1 MISRGAYPVRKAGIK
16 GWMKDLRIEDAE
28 IENTDPPWFRLRAVA
43 VHLYTASG
51 AVLALLILIAAYEG
65 DAVRALWLM
74 LASLLIDST
83 DGLLAR
89 RLRVSEA
96 LPFFDGALL
105 DNIVDYMT
113 YVFAPM
119 VLLWSGGYLPEG
131 TFGVM
136 LAALPLVASSYQF
149 CRVDAKT
156 DDHFFLGFP
165 SYFNVVAFYAIVF
178 EPGEGTLASVL
189 VVCSVLVFVPIRYVY
204 PTRTVA
210 LRRLTLFLSGL
221 WLMSYAAI
229 LVQMPEEVEPLFLG
243 FSVLYLFYYFGL
255 SFYLSAKMLEEHQE
269 QGVAESRDGRLR
281 RGIRVRNRPKTF
293 KHGPNA
299 SLSDDSSLRR

>member
-1 MISRGAYPVRKAGIK
+1 ME
-16 GWMKDLRIEDAE
+16 DLRIEDAE

-51 AVLALLILIAAYEG
+51 VVLALLILVAAFQG

-89 RLRVSEA
+89 RFRVSEA

-119 VLLWSGGYLPEG
+119 VLLWSGGYLPAG
-131 TFGVM
+131 TPGVVF
-136 LAALPLVASSYQF
+136 AALPLLASSYQF

-178 EPGEGTLASVL
+178 EPGSATLASVL
-189 VVCSVLVFVPIRYVY
+189 VVCSLLVFVPIRYIY

-210 LRRLTLFLSGL
+210 FRRLSLPLTGL
-221 WLMSYAAI
+221 WLIIYAAI
-229 LVQMPEEVEPLFLG
+229 LLQMPEPDALLLG
-243 FSVLYLFYYFGL
+243 FSILYLFYYFGISL
-255 SFYLSAKMLEEHQE
+255 YLTGKMPQTKLAE
-269 QGVAESRDGRLR
+269 Q
-281 RGIRVRNRPKTF
+281 PK
-293 KHGPNA
+293 A
-299 SLSDDSSLRR
+299 

>member
-1 MISRGAYPVRKAGIK
+1 MRGSVV
-16 GWMKDLRIEDAE
+16 EDTELGNAD
-28 IENTDPPWFRLRAVA
+28 TPSWFRLKAVA

-51 AVLALLILIAAYEG
+51 AVLALLMLVAAFQGE
-65 DAVRALWLM
+65 AVKALWLM

-89 RLRVSEA
+89 RFRVSEA

-119 VLLWSGGYLPEG
+119 VLLWSEGYLPEG
-131 TFGVM
+131 NAGIV
-136 LAALPLVASSYQF
+136 LAALPLLASSYQF

-156 DDHFFLGFP
+156 EDHYFLGFP

-178 EPGEGTLASVL
+178 KPGPLALAALL
-189 VVCSVLVFVPIRYVY
+189 VACSFLVFVPIRYVY

-210 LRRLTLFLSGL
+210 FRGLSLTLTVL
-221 WLMSYAAI
+221 WLVSYAGI
-229 LVQMPEEVEPLFLG
+229 LLEMPEPSPLLLG
-243 FSVLYLFYYFGL
+243 FSIFYLFYYFGL
-255 SFYLSAKMLEEHQE
+255 SFYLYSKL
-269 QGVAESRDGRLR
+269 
-281 RGIRVRNRPKTF
+281 
-293 KHGPNA
+293 PNA
-299 SLSDDSSLRR
+299 RRAEQPEA

>member
-1 MISRGAYPVRKAGIK
+1 M
-16 GWMKDLRIEDAE
+16 EDVSVE
-28 IENTDPPWFRLRAVA
+28 ETSLENADPPWFRLRAVA

-51 AVLALLILIAAYEG
+51 AVLALLMLVAAFQGE
-65 DAVRALWLM
+65 AVKALWLM
-74 LASLLIDST
+74 LASLIIDST

-96 LPFFDGALL
+96 LPFFDGAML

-131 TFGVM
+131 NAGVVF
-136 LAALPLVASSYQF
+136 AALPLLASSYQF

-178 EPGEGTLASVL
+178 EPGPGALAAVL
-189 VVCSVLVFVPIRYVY
+189 VVCSLLVFVPIKYIY
-204 PTRTVA
+204 PSRTRVFRTA
-210 LRRLTLFLSGL
+210 NLTLTTL
-221 WLMSYAAI
+221 WLVSYAVI
-229 LVQMPEEVEPLFLG
+229 LVGMPEPDPMILG
-243 FSVLYLFYYFGL
+243 FSILYLCYYFGL
-255 SFYLSAKMLEEHQE
+255 SLYLSARMFEAHREQE
-269 QGVAESRDGRLR
+269 ATE
-281 RGIRVRNRPKTF
+281 
-293 KHGPNA
+293 
-299 SLSDDSSLRR
+299 

>member
-1 MISRGAYPVRKAGIK
+1 MN
-16 GWMKDLRIEDAE
+16 DLSVEDAE
-28 IENTDPPWFRLRAVA
+28 IENRDPPWFRVRAA
-43 VHLYTASG
+43 FVHLYTASG
-51 AVLALLILIAAYEG
+51 VVLALLILIAAYEG
-65 DAVRALWLM
+65 DALRALWLM
-74 LASLLIDST
+74 LASLIIDST

-113 YVFAPM
+113 YVFAPI

-131 TFGVM
+131 TFGVI

-156 DDHFFLGFP
+156 DDHYFLGFP

-178 EPGEGTLASVL
+178 KVSAAVL
-189 VVCSVLVFVPIRYVY
+189 SAVVVICSVLVFVPIRYIY

-221 WLMSYAAI
+221 WLMSSAAI

-255 SFYLSAKMLEEHQE
+255 SLYLSAKMLEERQE
-269 QGVAESRDGRLR
+269 QGVTESSDRRLR
-281 RGIRVRNRPKTF
+281 GAIRVRKRPKTF
-293 KHGPNA
+293 KHGPHA